1 MKILNRGFILAKLKS
16 AFRGLYGHH
25 NDLVSRSLRNIC
37 ITNDNGYVPLVV
49 STSRSF
55 PHSWLI
61 TGFVTTASQLLSLE
75 EQELLTLPDLL
86 SSPPIFSVRSFA
98 FCVVFLDRRLSY
110 VLFRLD
116 FVLSVYLNLFIPT
129 QIFILL
135 QRMAVAPV
143 GLSLFYLEFIYCV
156 AQKRSSYY
164 ALTYTLWC

>member
-1 MKILNRGFILAKLKS
+1 M
-16 AFRGLYGHH
+16 
-25 NDLVSRSLRNIC
+25 
-37 ITNDNGYVPLVV
+37 
-49 STSRSF
+49 
-55 PHSWLI
+55 

-86 SSPPIFSVRSFA
+86 SSPRIISVWSFA
-98 FCVVFLDRRLSY
+98 FCVVFVDRRLSY

-143 GLSLFYLEFIYCV
+143 GLYLALFYLEFIYCV
-156 AQKRSSYY
+156 TQKRSSYY
-164 ALTYTLWC
+164 ALTYTL